1 MLLLKTQSFLQALS
15 SISLGG
21 ILKAILGY
29 IFLAIDSVVY
39 FFVSQGFKM
48 YIALAQFKLFDDKV
62 FDGLILGTRLGLD
75 SNDFT
80 VSIEDDYTTFTTYGH
95 GHGLGLSKYGAEAMA
110 RAGYNYK
117 QIISHYYPN
126 TYIEKVNY

>member
-62 FDGLILGTRLGLD
+62 FDDLINR
-75 SNDFT
+75 
-80 VSIEDDYTTFTTYGH
+80 
-95 GHGLGLSKYGAEAMA
+95 
-110 RAGYNYK
+110 
-117 QIISHYYPN
+117 
-126 TYIEKVNY
+126 TYIIIGVIALFIVANCVPILSSFSKSACESSPFWANKIFGIKLLHNTTL